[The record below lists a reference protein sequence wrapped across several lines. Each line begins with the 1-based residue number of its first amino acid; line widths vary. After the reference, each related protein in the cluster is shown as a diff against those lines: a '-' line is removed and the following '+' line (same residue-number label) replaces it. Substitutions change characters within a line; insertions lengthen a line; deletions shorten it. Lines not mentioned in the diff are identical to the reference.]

1 MNSKPNTKKI
11 ALLNCLVAVV
21 AGVVVLL
28 FQVSGDYS
36 NFRLYLPLMGVIIVF
51 AVSMMDLQILK
62 KIRSNPNRRHGWYLL
77 SYLSSAATYLICW
90 PPFSIMLK
98 IKWKYDNFNLLFTLV
113 LSSIILNTAILL
125 IQHFL
130 LLQQEKARAEVEVSL
145 LKVANVEASN
155 LLLRQQ
161 IQPHFL
167 FNSLSNLKALY
178 KEDPQ
183 AGESYI
189 VHLANFLRISVS
201 NQNKKIAMLTEEID
215 FLHDYLEM
223 QKIRFGRAI
232 LFEIIVPQ
240 SSLYQYYLPTFS
252 LQLLA
257 ENAIKHNELT
267 NESPLRIR
275 ICSEG
280 NRITVLNSVRK
291 KQHPEVS
298 TGLGLA
304 NLSERHQLLSG
315 NTIEIKQTEDEFTVT
330 LTLLTNENINN

>member
-1 MNSKPNTKKI
+1 MKSNPNTKKI
-11 ALLNCLVAVV
+11 AILNCLVAVV

-28 FQVSGDYS
+28 FQVLGDYK
-36 NFRLYLPLMGVIIVF
+36 NFSLYLPLMGVIIVSG
-51 AVSMMDLQILK
+51 VSMIDLQILK
-62 KIRSNPNRRHGWYLL
+62 KIRSNPDRKYVGYLL
-77 SYLSSAATYLICW
+77 SYLASAATYLICW
-90 PPFSIMLK
+90 PPFSILLN
-98 IKWKYDNFNLLFTLV
+98 IKWKYDNFNLLSTLV

-178 KEDPQ
+178 NENPQ

-201 NQNKKIAMLTEEID
+201 NQNKNTVLLAEEID
-215 FLHDYLEM
+215 FLDGYLEM
-223 QKIRFGRAI
+223 QKIRFGQA
-232 LFEIIVPQ
+232 LQFEIDVSDSCQ
-240 SSLYQYYLPTFS
+240 YYYYLPSFS
-252 LQLLA
+252 LQLLV

-267 NESPLRIR
+267 NELPLI
-275 ICSEG
+275 IKIFSTD
-280 NRITVLNSVRK
+280 NKVTVSNTSRRK
-291 KQHPEVS
+291 QNPEVS
-298 TGLGLA
+298 TGQGLA
-304 NLSERHQLLSG
+304 NLSERYQLLSG
-315 NTIEIKQTEDEFTVT
+315 DLIEIRQDEDEFSVT

>member
-1 MNSKPNTKKI
+1 M
-11 ALLNCLVAVV
+11 LNWLVAVV

-28 FQVSGDYS
+28 FQLLGDKN
-36 NFRLYLPLMGVIIVF
+36 NFSPYLPLMGFIIVF
-51 AVSMMDLQILK
+51 VVSTVDFHIVK
-62 KIRSNPNRRHGWYLL
+62 KIRIDPDKKYEWYLL
-77 SYLSSAATYLICW
+77 SYLSGVTTYLICW
-90 PPFSIMLK
+90 PPFSMLLK
-98 IKWKYDNFNLLFTLV
+98 IKWEYDNFSLLFSLA

-178 KEDPQ
+178 KEDPL

-223 QKIRFGRAI
+223 QKIRFGQAI
-232 LFEIIVPQ
+232 QFEIIVPE

-252 LQLLA
+252 LQLLS

-275 ICSEG
+275 ISSEG

>member
-1 MNSKPNTKKI
+1 M
-11 ALLNCLVAVV
+11 LNWLVAVV

-28 FQVSGDYS
+28 FQLLGDKN
-36 NFRLYLPLMGVIIVF
+36 NFSPYLPLMGFIVVF
-51 AVSMMDLQILK
+51 VVSTVDFYIVK
-62 KIRSNPNRRHGWYLL
+62 KIRINPDKKYEWYLL
-77 SYLSSAATYLICW
+77 SYLSAVATYLICW
-90 PPFSIMLK
+90 PPFSILLK
-98 IKWKYDNFNLLFTLV
+98 IKWKYEDFSLLFSLA

-223 QKIRFGRAI
+223 QKIRFGQAI
-232 LFEIIVPQ
+232 QFEIIVPE

-267 NESPLRIR
+267 DESPLRIR

-304 NLSERHQLLSG
+304 NLSERYQLLSG
-315 NTIEIKQTEDEFTVT
+315 NAIEIKQTEDEFSVT

>member
-1 MNSKPNTKKI
+1 M
-11 ALLNCLVAVV
+11 LNWLVAVV

-28 FQVSGDYS
+28 FQLLGDKN
-36 NFRLYLPLMGVIIVF
+36 NFSPYLPLMGFIIVF
-51 AVSMMDLQILK
+51 VVSTVDFHIVK
-62 KIRSNPNRRHGWYLL
+62 KIRIDPDKKYEWYLL
-77 SYLSSAATYLICW
+77 SYLSGVTTYLICW
-90 PPFSIMLK
+90 PPFSMLLK
-98 IKWKYDNFNLLFTLV
+98 IKWEYDNFSLLFSLA

-178 KEDPQ
+178 KEDPL

-223 QKIRFGRAI
+223 QKIRFGQAI
-232 LFEIIVPQ
+232 QFEIIVPE

-252 LQLLA
+252 LQLLS

-275 ICSEG
+275 ISSEG

-304 NLSERHQLLSG
+304 NLSERYQLLSG
-315 NTIEIKQTEDEFTVT
+315 NAIEIKQTEDEFSVT